1 MTTAPNQPTGG
12 CPVAASKPEVDYPV
26 RLYICLACGQGYERV
41 ERHDFNLCAK
51 QVEMTLVWQREKGE
65 VIHAN

>member
-1 MTTAPNQPTGG
+1 M
-12 CPVAASKPEVDYPV
+12 AASNNPSS
-26 RLYICLACGQGYERV
+26 RLYICVACGQEYESV
-41 ERHDFNLCAK
+41 DQHDFNLCAK